1 MASFKG
7 NYPNWEPD
15 GKGKQFMSVLADFR
29 EQNEGSEGP
38 MAPLFSSLCLSQSG
52 NQLRPQA
59 AARSSNSPYIHSMN
73 TSVRARFGHHIPF
86 THPHSTNDSCLDS
99 FVGSSQ
105 KYWVPFTENND
116 QLYWLD
122 KFYTASQ
129 SPQSPESGLLI
140 DERQRD
146 QRGLLLHGIS
156 RGGVDNGENL
166 GALNR
171 DGNTEL
177 LSSQLAVN
185 ASSRGII
192 GNWGFAQAAGE
203 SRWWAHRGP
212 GSTGMPESSFE
223 PPMFGRGHMA
233 ESQDEFYESEEDN
246 GDWLTQQNSRG
257 AFSSSHISED
267 ENPRLELPFGDVY
280 EKARDV
286 SGMVLEIG
294 GPVGLEKGAE
304 R

>member
-1 MASFKG
+1 
-7 NYPNWEPD
+7 
-15 GKGKQFMSVLADFR
+15 MSVLDDFR
-29 EQNEGSEGP
+29 VRNEGSEGP
-38 MAPLFSSLCLSQSG
+38 MAPLFSSVPLPQSG

-59 AARSSNSPYIHSMN
+59 AARSSNSPYTRSMN
-73 TSVRARFGHHIPF
+73 SSVRDRFGHHIPF
-86 THPHSTNDSCLDS
+86 THPHSTNDSYLDS
-99 FVGSSQ
+99 LVGPSQ
-105 KYWVPFTENND
+105 QYGVPLTENND

-129 SPQSPESGLLI
+129 SPQSAESGLLI

-146 QRGLLLHGIS
+146 QRGLLLDRCS
-156 RGGVDNGENL
+156 REGVDNGENE

-171 DGNTEL
+171 DSNAER

-192 GNWGFAQAAGE
+192 GNQGFAQAAGE
-203 SRWWAHRGP
+203 SRWWARQGP

-304 R
+304 Q